1 MAAKEKNVEQDTTIT
16 TYDNKSITYT
26 GNLESY
32 DYASILKDKQGN
44 IYKFFEL
51 SDYYVDADPMYR
63 GIIKGVYTPFSVSE
77 WKLVGANE
85 SVISKYENFYEQIGL
100 ADKMW
105 SIFYQYYKYGNTYI
119 YMMDDGNLITLPV
132 HKVRISN
139 VVWNGEPVLEY
150 DAGSITTDVKQQSD
164 KAQKEWIEDED
175 LNERLRG
182 YPNEV
187 AEAIR
192 NRKKWVQLDPER
204 TFVLQDIK
212 EDWVRYAIPMI
223 AACLRA
229 FSKKAIIENY
239 EDALLNLS
247 IHSFLHVKY
256 GDTKNDFLP
265 NIQQLRQVDALF
277 RQGMTGSNAI
287 VTTNPYATAEFIQPD
302 TTDLFRYDK
311 YNGVN
316 SEILSAG
323 GISGIIVSGQAGD
336 GSTFATAQVST
347 QMAAL
352 RIKQARKNFCEM
364 MNKVN
369 KRLNTNGILPHS
381 ANGSIPEFT
390 FPPVDLTDSAKFKEA
405 CKNLWDKGIVSTTTL
420 LDTYGYDAMQE
431 VERKKAEKRNGVAEF
446 LSVISTTGSGKPNEK
461 PANADGGSNGGR
473 PEMDDT
479 ERSSDPL
486 KALTS
491 KAPKPSRDGKD
502 SLGL

>member
-1 MAAKEKNVEQDTTIT
+1 MIAATGKENSEPAIT
-16 TYDNKSITYT
+16 TYENKSITYS
-26 GNLESY
+26 GDLESY
-32 DYASILKDKQGN
+32 DYSAILRDKQGN

-51 SDYYVDADPMYR
+51 SDYYVDADPLYR

-85 SVISKYENFYEQIGL
+85 NVIAKYENFYERIGL
-100 ADKMW
+100 SDKMW
-105 SIFYQYYKYGNTYI
+105 SIFYQYYKYGNVYV
-119 YMMDDGNLITLPV
+119 YMMDDGSLITLPV

-150 DAGSITTDVKQQSD
+150 DAGSIKTDIKQYSE
-164 KAQKEWIEDED
+164 KAAKEWIEDD
-175 LNERLRG
+175 LLEERLKG
-182 YPNEV
+182 YPPEV
-187 AEAIR
+187 ADAIKAG
-192 NRKKWVQLDPER
+192 KKWVQLDPER
-204 TFVLQDIK
+204 TFVMQDVK
-212 EDWVRYAIPMI
+212 EDWVRYAVPMI

-229 FSKKAIIENY
+229 FSKKAVIEGY
-239 EDALLNLS
+239 EDSLLKLS
-247 IHSFLHVKY
+247 IHSFLHVQY
-256 GDTKNDFLP
+256 GDTKQDFLP

-287 VTTNPYATAEFIQPD
+287 VTTNPYAEAKFVQPD

-364 MNKVN
+364 MDKIN
-369 KRLNTNGILPHS
+369 KRLNMNGILPHS
-381 ANGSIPEFT
+381 ASGAIPKFT
-390 FPPVDLTDSAKFKEA
+390 FPPVDLTDNAKFKEV

-431 VERKKAEKRNGVAEF
+431 VERKKTEKKNGVAEY
-446 LSVISTTGSGKPNEK
+446 LSVVSTTGSGKPNEK
-461 PANADGGSNGGR
+461 PQTTDGDNKGGR

-486 KALTS
+486 KSLTG
-491 KAPKPSRDGKD
+491 KMPKPSSPNG
-502 SLGL
+502 SLPE